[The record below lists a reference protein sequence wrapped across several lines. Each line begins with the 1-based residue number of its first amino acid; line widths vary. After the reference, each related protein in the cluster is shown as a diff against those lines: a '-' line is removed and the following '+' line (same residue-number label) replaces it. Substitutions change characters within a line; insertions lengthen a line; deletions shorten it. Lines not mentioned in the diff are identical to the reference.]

1 MSCLSLIYLHY
12 FCQQTHEVTSL
23 IRGNNIKL
31 QLTNS
36 NIVFEDNHLIIV
48 NKPSGLLV
56 QGDKTR
62 DKSLIDLVKEY
73 LKITYSKK
81 GNVFL
86 GLVNRIDRPTS
97 GIVILA
103 KTSKALSRMN
113 ALIKNRKIKKYYW
126 AIISKTFPKNHGV
139 LNGWFRKNSKLNKSF
154 IYEKKVSNSKL
165 GSLKYTRIKDFK
177 KYSLFEIDLETGRH
191 HQIRTHFSKLGY
203 PIVGDL
209 KYGAKRSLKD
219 GSIYL
224 HSRRIIFEH
233 PIKKI
238 ELDLTATP
246 PKNSLWSASLF
257 D

>member
-1 MSCLSLIYLHY
+1 MET
-12 FCQQTHEVTSL
+12 FL
-23 IRGNNIKL
+23 IRKNSIKL
-31 QLTNS
+31 HFTKS
-36 NIVFEDNHLIIV
+36 NVVFEDNHLIIA
-48 NKPSGLLV
+48 NKPPGLLV
-56 QGDKTR
+56 QGDKTG

-73 LKITYSKK
+73 LKVEYSKK

-113 ALIKNRKIKKYYW
+113 SLIKNREIKKFYW
-126 AIISKTFPKNHGV
+126 IIISKNFPNNDGA
-139 LNGWFRKNSKLNKSF
+139 LNGWFRKNSKQNKSF
-154 IYEKKVSNSKL
+154 VYEKKVTNSKS
-165 GSLKYTRIKDFK
+165 GSLKYTKIKDFK
-177 KYSLFEIDLETGRH
+177 RYSLFEIDLETGRH
-191 HQIRTHFSKLGY
+191 HQIRAQFSKLGY

-233 PIKKI
+233 PIKKNKI
-238 ELDLTATP
+238 DLIAKP
-246 PKNSLWSASLF
+246 PRNGLWTASLF
-257 D
+257 DLD

>member
-1 MSCLSLIYLHY
+1 MY
-12 FCQQTHEVTSL
+12 FT
-23 IRGNNIKL
+23 K
-31 QLTNS
+31 S
-36 NIVFEDNHLIIV
+36 NIIFEDNHLIIV
-48 NKPSGLLV
+48 NKPAGILV
-56 QGDKTR
+56 QGDKTG

-73 LKITYSKK
+73 LKIEYSKK

-97 GIVILA
+97 GIVILS

-113 ALIKNRKIKKYYW
+113 SLFKNRKIKKFYW
-126 AIISKTFPKNHGV
+126 AIISKSFPENEGV
-139 LNGWFRKNSKLNKSF
+139 LNGWFRKNSKLNKS
-154 IYEKKVSNSKL
+154 YVYDNKVSNSKL
-165 GSLKYTRIKDFK
+165 GSLKYNRIKDFK

-191 HQIRTHFSKLGY
+191 HQIRSQFSKLGY

-224 HSRRIIFEH
+224 HSRRVIFEH

-238 ELDLTATP
+238 KIDLTAIP
-246 PKNSLWSASLF
+246 PKNVLWTASLS